1 MDEAREIYDAARVRW
16 LAESGGSY
24 AGLHGIL
31 IGVIAK
37 YHPELLIEAARYA
50 DQLVSVDRI
59 VEESLGGG
67 ES

>member
-1 MDEAREIYDAARVRW
+1 MDEAREIYEAAKRRW
-16 LAESGGSY
+16 LAEPGSSW

-31 IGVIAK
+31 VGVIAK
-37 YHPELLIEAARYA
+37 DHPELLIEAARYA

-59 VEESLGGG
+59 VEESLGG